1 MRTWKIIVIAL
12 IISITVGIGVWFFI
26 FSKPIRAIEPVR
38 STLDST
44 LMVPVSTIRIP
55 IEFQLKD
62 LEKMVNTKL
71 KGVFIKEWIAIG
83 DKKQDS
89 IYLELERTNP
99 IRFTWIPGEMSAKVP
114 LRISF
119 RFKKKAMGIRIQN
132 EKPIVAEVILN
143 LKSKINIDDQW
154 GINSTTTLEEI
165 VWEMEPSIKI
175 AFVHVNLRKVA
186 DNYLEK
192 NQDKITHK
200 FDSLSHELLDT
211 RKIVEKI
218 WNDIQKPIILKK
230 TQPQIGLSAHAEEL
244 MSRWNTNT
252 QGNISGMITLKAK
265 VYSWFGEPEMFE
277 IAPLPKH
284 KYAEKADESL
294 DLFVLAKLPYDQL
307 NNFTNKHIEKISY
320 TYESYTIGI
329 RDAEFYGS
337 GQELALMMRVK
348 GALRGKVYL
357 RAQPYFDT
365 LTQVVGLRNLR
376 YDLNTE
382 EALLNTADW
391 MLHDKLISILADT
404 VKKDIT
410 EELNGLPKLIEQG
423 VAKGKSGQKMT
434 LTVDSLA
441 VTSYASFINGN
452 NIQWIFW
459 ARGKA
464 GIALDKKIL
473 EGKNQKKNSSINK

>member
-1 MRTWKIIVIAL
+1 MRKSVIVVLVLAIL
-12 IISITVGIGVWFFI
+12 IGVGIGVWYFVFT
-26 FSKPIRAIEPVR
+26 KPIRPVEPVR

-44 LMVPVSTIRIP
+44 LIVPVSTIRIP
-55 IEFQLKD
+55 IEFQLQD

-71 KGVFIKEWIAIG
+71 KGIFIKEWIAVG
-83 DKKQDS
+83 DKKKDS
-89 IYLELERTNP
+89 IHLELERTNP
-99 IRFTWIPGEMSAKVP
+99 IRFTWIPGVISAKVP

-119 RFKKKAMGIRIQN
+119 LFRKRTAGIRIQN
-132 EKPIVAEVILN
+132 DKPIVAEVILH
-143 LKSKINIDDQW
+143 LKSKVKLDDRW
-154 GINSTTTLEEI
+154 GINSTTILEGI

-175 AFVHVNLRKVA
+175 AFVNVNLRKIA

-192 NQDKITHK
+192 NQSKITHK

-211 RKIVEKI
+211 RKVVEKI

-230 TQPQIGLSAHAEEL
+230 TNPQIGLSAHAEEL
-244 MSRWNTNT
+244 MLRWNTNPL
-252 QGNISGMITLKAK
+252 GNITGMVTLKAK
-265 VYSWFGEPEMFE
+265 VYSWFEEPEVFK

-294 DLFVLAKLPYDQL
+294 DLFVLAKLPYDKL
-307 NNFTNKHIEKISY
+307 NSLTNKNIEKIIY

-337 GQELALMMRVK
+337 EQELALMMRVK

-391 MLHDKLISILADT
+391 MLHDKLISILADA
-404 VKKDIT
+404 VKKDIS

-441 VTSYASFINGN
+441 VTSYASLITRRD
-452 NIQWIFW
+452 IQWIFR

-464 GIALDKKIL
+464 GIALDKNIL
-473 EGKNQKKNSSINK
+473 KGKSQRKKPLKKR

>member
-1 MRTWKIIVIAL
+1 MRKWIMIVLGLIVLVAIA
-12 IISITVGIGVWFFI
+12 IGVWFFL
-26 FSKPIRAIEPVR
+26 FTKPIRPVEPMR
-38 STLDST
+38 SILDST
-44 LMVPVSTIRIP
+44 LVVPVSTIRIP

-71 KGVFIKEWIAIG
+71 KGIFIKEWLAVG
-83 DKKQDS
+83 DKKKDS

-99 IRFTWIPGEMSAKVP
+99 IRFAWMPGEISAKVP

-119 RFKKKAMGIRIQN
+119 RFKKKAIGIRIQN

-143 LKSKINIDDQW
+143 LKSKINLDERW
-154 GINSTTTLEEI
+154 GINSTTTLEGI

-200 FDSLSHELLDT
+200 FDSISHELLDT

-244 MSRWNTNT
+244 MSRWNTND

-265 VYSWFGEPEMFE
+265 VYSWFGEPEAHQ
-277 IAPLPKH
+277 ITPLPKH
-284 KYAEKADESL
+284 KYAKRADEAL
-294 DLFVLAKLPYDQL
+294 DLFVMAKLPYDQL
-307 NNFTNKHIEKISY
+307 NNFTNKNIEKISY
-320 TYESYTIGI
+320 TYESYTLGI

-337 GQELALMMRVK
+337 EQELALMMRVK

-365 LTQVVGLRNLR
+365 LTHVVGLRNLR

-404 VKKDIT
+404 VKKDIS

-441 VTSYASFINGN
+441 VTSYASLITGKNV
-452 NIQWIFW
+452 QWIFR

-473 EGKNQKKNSSINK
+473 EGKNKSITPSKNK

>member
-1 MRTWKIIVIAL
+1 
-12 IISITVGIGVWFFI
+12 
-26 FSKPIRAIEPVR
+26 
-38 STLDST
+38 
-44 LMVPVSTIRIP
+44 
-55 IEFQLKD
+55 
-62 LEKMVNTKL
+62 
-71 KGVFIKEWIAIG
+71 
-83 DKKQDS
+83 
-89 IYLELERTNP
+89 
-99 IRFTWIPGEMSAKVP
+99 
-114 LRISF
+114 
-119 RFKKKAMGIRIQN
+119 
-132 EKPIVAEVILN
+132 
-143 LKSKINIDDQW
+143 
-154 GINSTTTLEEI
+154 
-165 VWEMEPSIKI
+165 MEPSIKI
-175 AFVHVNLRKVA
+175 AFVNVNLRKIA

-192 NQDKITHK
+192 NQSKITHK

-211 RKIVEKI
+211 RKVVEKI

-230 TQPQIGLSAHAEEL
+230 TKPQIGLSAHAEEL
-244 MSRWNTNT
+244 MLRWNTNPL
-252 QGNISGMITLKAK
+252 GNITGMVTLKAK
-265 VYSWFGEPEMFE
+265 VYSWFEEPEAHE

-294 DLFVLAKLPYDQL
+294 DLYVMAKLPYDKL
-307 NNFTNKHIEKISY
+307 NNLTNKKIETISY

-337 GQELALMMRVK
+337 EQELTLMMRVK

-404 VKKDIT
+404 VKKDIS

-434 LTVDSLA
+434 LTIDSLA
-441 VTSYASFINGN
+441 VTSYASLITKRD
-452 NIQWIFW
+452 IQWIFR

-464 GIALDKKIL
+464 GIALDKNIL
-473 EGKNQKKNSSINK
+473 EGKNQKKKPLKKK